1 MLNHFLFNNM
11 IEKIDNSKTEH
22 QPHIMMFF

>member
-1 MLNHFLFNNM
+1 MLYHFLFNNM
-11 IEKIDNSKTEH
+11 IEKVGNHKTEH